1 MASTYSP
8 DLRIEL
14 IGNGDQSGTWGTT
27 TNNNLGTII
36 EQAIAGNTSV
46 SVISPNQALTVVNGA
61 PDQSRMAAITLTT
74 SIGANFNIYAPPVS
88 KLYVIFNNTSY
99 VATIYN
105 STISGNTT
113 PAGSGIAIPAGST
126 AGVWS
131 DGANF
136 RIQNNNISLFTN
148 GSVAVSQGGTGAT
161 SSTGSGSVVLN
172 NSPALTVVPTAP
184 TAATGTNSTQIA
196 TTAFVVNATGTLG
209 TMATQNANAV
219 TITGGSISGT
229 SLSGSLSSSSVSISG
244 GSITSTTINGNTVG
258 SNSVGART
266 VSTSAPS
273 GGSSGDIWYQV

>member
-99 VATIYN
+99 VATI
-105 STISGNTT
+105 
-113 PAGSGIAIPAGST
+113 
-126 AGVWS
+126 
-131 DGANF
+131 
-136 RIQNNNISLFTN
+136 
-148 GSVAVSQGGTGAT
+148 
-161 SSTGSGSVVLN
+161 
-172 NSPALTVVPTAP
+172 
-184 TAATGTNSTQIA
+184 
-196 TTAFVVNATGTLG
+196 
-209 TMATQNANAV
+209 
-219 TITGGSISGT
+219 
-229 SLSGSLSSSSVSISG
+229 
-244 GSITSTTINGNTVG
+244 
-258 SNSVGART
+258 
-266 VSTSAPS
+266 
-273 GGSSGDIWYQV
+273 